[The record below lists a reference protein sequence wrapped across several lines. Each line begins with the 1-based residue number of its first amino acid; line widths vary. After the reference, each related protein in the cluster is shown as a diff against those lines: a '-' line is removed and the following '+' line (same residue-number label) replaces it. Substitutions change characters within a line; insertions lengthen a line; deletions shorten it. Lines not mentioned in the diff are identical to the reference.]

1 MQAPPSP
8 HTPDNWDAASRAYA
22 EVVSTRLMEPFADAL
37 LERLAAD
44 VSMKALEVA
53 AGTGALTVNLAPRVE
68 SLLATDFAPKM
79 IEVLRERLSAMGQTN
94 VTCEVMDGQALS
106 VDDASFDRAACSFA
120 LMLFPD
126 RTLGF
131 SELRRVLRP
140 GGRAAVSAWAGPDE
154 FEAFAIFLQALRAA
168 FPDLPAPP
176 GPPPVFSLADPAS
189 FAAEMEAAGFT
200 DVGVDK
206 ASRELVVESFEDV
219 WAMLTAGAPPIQAL
233 FSRTGPGGKERV
245 REALA
250 QIIDDRFG
258 SGPIRFTNTATIGYG
273 VAG

>member
-1 MQAPPSP
+1 VRLRVMRPRDENTGGSRPSTARAVTTQPDLNQARAPRRHSSLHLRYRHHVQAPPSP

-106 VDDASFDRAACSFA
+106 VDDASFDRAAYSGA
-120 LMLFPD
+120 LQPYGARRERARAGGARPD
-126 RTLGF
+126 HRRAFRQWTDPLHQH
-131 SELRRVLRP
+131 SHHRLRRRGVEGEARRET
-140 GGRAAVSAWAGPDE
+140 GNSAKLVQ
-154 FEAFAIFLQALRAA
+154 FL
-168 FPDLPAPP
+168 
-176 GPPPVFSLADPAS
+176 
-189 FAAEMEAAGFT
+189 
-200 DVGVDK
+200 
-206 ASRELVVESFEDV
+206 
-219 WAMLTAGAPPIQAL
+219 GA
-233 FSRTGPGGKERV
+233 
-245 REALA
+245 
-250 QIIDDRFG
+250 
-258 SGPIRFTNTATIGYG
+258 Y
-273 VAG
+273 